1 MAEGLITALANQLL
15 SGTADV
21 HDYAWFK
28 LHVGAPGAAGTAN
41 PATETTRKQV
51 TWGTPAGGS
60 MASVT
65 TDLVW
70 TSILGSEDATHFSM
84 WDASTAGNCGFTGTV
99 TANPYTAGDTYTVA
113 ISGLTASFTLAS

>member
-28 LHVGAPGAAGTAN
+28 LHIGAPGAAATAN

-51 TWGTPAGGS
+51 TWGTPSGGS

-84 WDASTAGNCGFTGTV
+84 WDASTAGNAGFTGTV
-99 TANPYTAGDTYTVA
+99 TANPYTAGDT
-113 ISGLTASFTLAS
+113 LTIPAGSVVASFPVAS